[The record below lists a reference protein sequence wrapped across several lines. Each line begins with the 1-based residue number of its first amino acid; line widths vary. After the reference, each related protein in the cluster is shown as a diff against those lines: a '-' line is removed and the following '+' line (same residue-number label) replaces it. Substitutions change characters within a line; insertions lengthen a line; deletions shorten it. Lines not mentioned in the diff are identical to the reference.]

1 MTKTLIRTAA
11 VAALLAAAST
21 PALASNADYAAP
33 YRLLQQANRTLDPAL
48 ATSAYATEG
57 VLVFDIPGAPA
68 ESFRGHDAIRAA
80 YVRSFRQVD
89 PGTPIALEFRFEGPV
104 RPAPHKGAYRLTAK
118 IGGREIVAYGRFTA
132 SLVWDRNAWRF
143 AEDRGTAASAADY
156 EALPP
161 ADL

>member
-21 PALASNADYAAP
+21 PALASNADYVAP

-68 ESFRGHDAIRAA
+68 RVFAA
-80 YVRSFRQVD
+80 TTRSAPPMSAAFARST

>member
-21 PALASNADYAAP
+21 LALALNADYAAP
-33 YRLLQQANRTLDPAL
+33 YRLLQQANRALDPAL

-57 VLVFDIPGAPA
+57 VLVFDVPGAPA

>member
-21 PALASNADYAAP
+21 PALALNADYAAP
-33 YRLLQQANRTLDPAL
+33 YRLLQQANRALDPAL

-57 VLVFDIPGAPA
+57 VLVFDVPGAPA

>member
-1 MTKTLIRTAA
+1 MTKTLIRAV
-11 VAALLAAAST
+11 VAALFAAST

-48 ATSAYATEG
+48 ATSAYAADG

-68 ESFRGHDAIRAA
+68 ESFRGHDAIRTA
-80 YVRSFRQVD
+80 YVRSFGQVD
-89 PGTPIALEFRFEGPV
+89 PGTPIALEFRFEGPL
-104 RPAPHKGAYRLTAK
+104 RPAAHTGAYRLTAK
-118 IGGREIVAYGRFTA
+118 VGGRDIVTYGRFTA

-143 AEDRGTAASAADY
+143 AEDRGTVASAADY